1 MKKDKASTLT
11 RGLTVFLLLAIAFIT
26 FPRACFSNEKPGLDT
41 HNIKFE
47 EGLGILPETFFN
59 PLDKTPFTPAY
70 PESLPEE
77 SEDSDEKEKEVEEG
91 FESFKKQLF
100 ANIPFLG
107 KIHSGYQST
116 SSQNREC
123 IPLFILFHS
132 WKSFLS

>member
-11 RGLTVFLLLAIAFIT
+11 RGSPAFLLLIIAFFT
-26 FPRACFSNEKPGLDT
+26 FPGACFSNEAPNLDS
-41 HNIKFE
+41 HSIRVD

-77 SEDSDEKEKEVEEG
+77 LEDSDEKEKEVEEG
-91 FESFKKQLF
+91 FESIKKQLF
-100 ANIPFLG
+100 PNIPFLG
-107 KIHSGYQST
+107 KIHSDYQST
-116 SSQNREC
+116 SSQSREC